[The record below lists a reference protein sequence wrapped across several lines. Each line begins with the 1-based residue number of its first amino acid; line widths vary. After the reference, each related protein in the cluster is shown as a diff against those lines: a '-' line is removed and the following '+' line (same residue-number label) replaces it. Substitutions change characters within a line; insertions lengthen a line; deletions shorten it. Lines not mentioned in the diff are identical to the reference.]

1 MGFDLT
7 LTSETFLGEDR
18 SWLKSKKG
26 FNTARTVTL
35 DFSLFV
41 AGTHAPNGVLPSG
54 LVLARLT
61 ATGRYGYYSDAGT
74 AGAGTDTAHGLL
86 LTSVTFPASGTGRA
100 AAAMLFEGIVDTTEL
115 PSGHGL
121 TTAAR
126 ADLTQIRFEP
136 IP

>member
-1 MGFDLT
+1 MGLDIA
-7 LTSETFLGEDR
+7 LTSESFAGEDR
-18 SWLKSKKG
+18 SWLKSRKG
-26 FNTARTVTL
+26 IGTARPITL

-41 AGTHAPNGVLPSG
+41 SGTHYPNGYLPSG

-74 AGAGTDTAHGLL
+74 AGAGTDVAHGFL
-86 LTSVTFPASGTGRA
+86 LTSVTVPTSGTGRS

-126 ADLTQIRFEP
+126 ADLTMVRFEP